1 VLGCLFHIAVCSS
14 CTSVL
19 HVLRLCN
26 KHPVSLC
33 PSAVYISDEK
43 WQSFIVISPKLTAY
57 IYINKN
63 LANTTGWSPKFA
75 ACQCCLNMI
84 FEMDFLYRRI
94 LTADSISFQI
104 ASTFIFK
111 WSLLDDVYWQ
121 VVKMCSWLENNFG
134 SLSERDWGQ
143 LYFSMYKNV

>member
-1 VLGCLFHIAVCSS
+1 MKIKVEAIWKDIESAVKILLYKKSISNPFQIHFKYHIHVLGCLFHIAVCSS

-63 LANTTGWSPKFA
+63 LANTTGWSRKFA
-75 ACQCCLNMI
+75 ACQCC
-84 FEMDFLYRRI
+84 FLCV
-94 LTADSISFQI
+94 DSYWDGHIMVSQP
-104 ASTFIFK
+104 
-111 WSLLDDVYWQ
+111 LLRP
-121 VVKMCSWLENNFG
+121 S
-134 SLSERDWGQ
+134 
-143 LYFSMYKNV
+143 